1 MNARSFSLSIIIPT
15 KNRELTLGELLESLR
30 GAANIGAIRPEVI
43 VANNG
48 SDDGADDFTANAAKD
63 FPITLRVLSVVRP
76 GNPRR
81 LTMPSRRRT
90 AMSSPF
96 STTM

>member
-48 SDDGADDFTANAAKD
+48 SDDGTDDFTANAGARSFVGIMLLRRSS
-63 FPITLRVLSVVRP
+63 FPLIFPNCSARLAHQP
-76 GNPRR
+76 GLIP
-81 LTMPSRRRT
+81 
-90 AMSSPF
+90 
-96 STTM
+96 